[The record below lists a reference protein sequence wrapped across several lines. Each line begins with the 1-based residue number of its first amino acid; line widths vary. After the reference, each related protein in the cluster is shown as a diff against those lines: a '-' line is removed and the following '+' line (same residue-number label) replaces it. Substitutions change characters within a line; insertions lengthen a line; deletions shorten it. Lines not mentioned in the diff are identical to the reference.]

1 VTGVTVILLALVT
14 LPYVYAESQAGV
26 TSVFGGFLLNPQD
39 GNSYLAKMYLG
50 WRGEWLFTLPYTAEK
65 GQGVFLYFFYIL
77 LGHIA
82 RSLGTPLILAY
93 HVARILSAGVMSLAI
108 YRFAVAYLPGGHASR
123 LAYVMACFG
132 AGSGWLALPFNVVP
146 SDFWVAEAYP
156 FLSAYVNPHF
166 PLSLALLL
174 FLLLPIET
182 TGLDRPGKFLRS
194 AGIVLAAFALAVL
207 SPFAVAIALVC
218 WSGMALWELL
228 QAYSRHS
235 IARPQRY
242 LYRLGWIALGG
253 VPMVVYELAVTSS
266 NSLLS
271 GWSAQNLTPAPPLWD
286 LVLSLSP
293 WLLLVPFGMRSALS
307 NGNAEERLLIVWCVA
322 SLALLYLPWSL
333 QRRFMVGIYI
343 PVITLSA
350 LALERLIKESR
361 RYLLWGGLLFLLAMP
376 TNLLVLQ
383 AGRHGILTRDANL
396 YLSRDEAMA
405 MDWIQTNTPADA
417 LILAAP
423 ETGLLIPARTGRRVI
438 YGHPYETIQAE
449 AQKLKVEHFFQGEQS
464 PEMEALLAR
473 VDYVF
478 YGPRERE
485 IGRNGILDSL
495 SPAYENPSVVIYSV
509 KR

>member
-1 VTGVTVILLALVT
+1 
-14 LPYVYAESQAGV
+14 
-26 TSVFGGFLLNPQD
+26 
-39 GNSYLAKMYLG
+39 
-50 WRGEWLFTLPYTAEK
+50 
-65 GQGVFLYFFYIL
+65 
-77 LGHIA
+77 
-82 RSLGTPLILAY
+82 
-93 HVARILSAGVMSLAI
+93 
-108 YRFAVAYLPGGHASR
+108 
-123 LAYVMACFG
+123 
-132 AGSGWLALPFNVVP
+132 
-146 SDFWVAEAYP
+146 
-156 FLSAYVNPHF
+156 
-166 PLSLALLL
+166 
-174 FLLLPIET
+174 
-182 TGLDRPGKFLRS
+182 
-194 AGIVLAAFALAVL
+194 
-207 SPFAVAIALVC
+207 
-218 WSGMALWELL
+218 
-228 QAYSRHS
+228 
-235 IARPQRY
+235 
-242 LYRLGWIALGG
+242 
-253 VPMVVYELAVTSS
+253 
-266 NSLLS
+266 
-271 GWSAQNLTPAPPLWD
+271 
-286 LVLSLSP
+286 
-293 WLLLVPFGMRSALS
+293 LLVPSGMRSALS